1 MSLRVLQLALTAWD
15 SRPVRVMRK
24 VPVTILLSVFMV
36 ALSVI
41 SYKFGLFGSI
51 RAQFGFDP
59 TSSITYFTSFFLHAD
74 GPHSSRNVFVFVLF
88 GVFAELWFG
97 RLRYFVLCISMG
109 VFLGVLTVALLPA
122 YYPAADKPVG
132 FSGVSYFTLPL
143 GVYSALMIASSR
155 RCGVR
160 WLSSFSAF
168 ILDGRFSC
176 FAIPGLRVLGIF
188 LALLIL
194 VVVVVDNYG
203 NSDAAS
209 KLVHSSGALAG
220 AMVSLL
226 DLVFRNGVG
235 KGSFGPNKRGGRF
248 CLDSAGVHTKTP
260 PRCCA
265 IDHSRTKER
274 PVP

>member
-1 MSLRVLQLALTAWD
+1 MKSTLAG
-15 SRPVRVMRK
+15 PVRWAGAWLIISSACACLDFVHLSGAGED
-24 VPVTILLSVFMV
+24 VGELSVNC
-36 ALSVI
+36 
-41 SYKFGLFGSI
+41 GW
-51 RAQFGFDP
+51 GF
-59 TSSITYFTSFFLHAD
+59 SA
-74 GPHSSRNVFVFVLF
+74 
-88 GVFAELWFG
+88 
-97 RLRYFVLCISMG
+97 
-109 VFLGVLTVALLPA
+109 
-122 YYPAADKPVG
+122 VG
-132 FSGVSYFTLPL
+132 FQPRQCNISVGQPQHEVRRFRHVCNFCTK
-143 GVYSALMIASSR
+143 SS
-155 RCGVR
+155 
-160 WLSSFSAF
+160 
-168 ILDGRFSC
+168 LDGRFSC

-274 PVP
+274 SVP